1 MLITPAFIPHPL
13 LTGPHRM
20 TLIPRWIPRP
30 HLLKNVPG
38 TDRRFW
44 VDSDSQIA
52 AKCHWQKHANQ
63 HPTLLII
70 HGLEG
75 CIDSHYM
82 MGIAH
87 KAWHSGINVVR
98 LNQRNCGGTEH
109 LTPTLYH
116 TGMSNDLRAIMTELI
131 HHDQL
136 SSLWIAGFSMGGN
149 LTLKLAGEI
158 GATIPEIHGVV
169 GVCPNIHPAAC
180 VEALQQPGNVIYH
193 HYFLPRLKARLR
205 RKAQHFP
212 GRWDL
217 SKLSNIRS
225 MRQFDD
231 VFTAPDA
238 GYRNA
243 EEYYEQCGARH
254 VLHNIRI
261 PTLIVTSRDDP
272 FIPYE
277 TFRIDGIQSNPYIQF
292 IATDTGGHCGFLQQS
307 RPSED
312 YFWIEN
318 RIIQFVLA
326 GARSKTL

>member
-1 MLITPAFIPHPL
+1 
-13 LTGPHRM
+13 M

-30 HLLKNVPG
+30 YLLKDVPI
-38 TDRRFW
+38 TDRRFQ

-52 AKCHWQKHANQ
+52 AKCHWQPQADQ

-75 CIDSHYM
+75 CTDSHYM

-87 KAWHSGINVVR
+87 KAWHAGINVVR

-116 TGMSNDLRAIMTELI
+116 TGMSDDLRAIVIELI
-131 HHDQL
+131 QHDHL
-136 SSLWIAGFSMGGN
+136 SDLWLAGFSMGGN

-158 GATIPEIHGVV
+158 GKTIPEIRGVV

-180 VEALQQPGNVIYH
+180 VDALQQPKNLMYH

-212 GRWDL
+212 NRWDL
-217 SKLSNIRS
+217 SKLSTIRT

-231 VFTAPDA
+231 IYTAPDA
-238 GYRNA
+238 GFRSA
-243 EEYYEQCGARH
+243 DEYYEQCGARH
-254 VLHNIRI
+254 VLHHIRT
-261 PTLIVTSRDDP
+261 PTLIVTSQDDP
-272 FIPYE
+272 FIPYH
-277 TFRIDGIQSNPYIQF
+277 TFMIDGIQSNPFIQF
-292 IATDTGGHCGFLQQS
+292 SDTKTGGHCGFLQRSQAN
-307 RPSED
+307 ED
-312 YFWIEN
+312 HFWIEN

-326 GARSKTL
+326 GERSHTAPSSMKQRNTS